1 MELLCDH
8 RCIKLTVCLFQ
19 AVMVLC
25 RKAAQL
31 PREQA
36 GCRFVCPLGQ
46 FEYTA
51 CSPAAVTRNVKQY
64 VNVS

>member
-25 RKAAQL
+25 RKAAQGAGRLSVRL
-31 PREQA
+31 PARP
-36 GCRFVCPLGQ
+36 V
-46 FEYTA
+46 
-51 CSPAAVTRNVKQY
+51 
-64 VNVS
+64 

>member
-25 RKAAQL
+25 WKHYKVSACPIAAYG
-31 PREQA
+31 PS
-36 GCRFVCPLGQ
+36 
-46 FEYTA
+46 
-51 CSPAAVTRNVKQY
+51 SPAP
-64 VNVS
+64 